1 MKGGVAVL
9 GACCLV
15 HLGILAAVVAAPVPV
30 LAAAAV
36 LVAAAGL
43 VWRRRGS
50 RADGC

>member
-1 MKGGVAVL
+1 MKNGVVML

-15 HLGILAAVVAAPVPV
+15 HLGILAAVATAPIPV

-36 LVAAAGL
+36 LVAAAGFA
-43 VWRRRGS
+43 WRRRGS